1 MPNLDGFGL
10 TDAIRRAE
18 TDGSHLPIIAI
29 TANAMQGEAQRCRE
43 RGMDD
48 YLSKPLRMKELAAA
62 LDKWLP
68 LNHASLPAWSAA
80 TLTELVGDNP
90 GMHKRL
96 LGKFLVN
103 ATVQVTD
110 ITAAAAASDTAT
122 LAGIAHTLKSAAR
135 SVGALAL
142 GELCQRLETAGRTG
156 DANACSELA
165 AGLQA
170 EFAAA
175 STAISGHLG
184 L

>member
-1 MPNLDGFGL
+1 
-10 TDAIRRAE
+10 
-18 TDGSHLPIIAI
+18 
-29 TANAMQGEAQRCRE
+29 
-43 RGMDD
+43 MDD

-165 AGLQA
+165 AGLQS